1 MNKIDT
7 SPSAK
12 LPAKRRRI
20 YYGWLMVVISGL
32 GIFFSGPGQTYT
44 NSVFIESYVRD
55 FNSSQTSIAGVYSAA
70 TLISGMLLF
79 LVGRLVDR
87 LGRRIMLTAAAVM
100 LAVSCFFNSFVT
112 GPITLFIGFFFIR
125 YFGQGSMTLIP
136 NTLVSQWFIKYRGRA
151 LSFAAIGG
159 LLSGA
164 VFPPVSNM
172 LIEAF
177 GWRETWRIFGTI
189 ILVLFVPLACIFVRN
204 KPEDIGLAPDGG
216 RDHEQS
222 DEQVPAVQSEDSWSL
237 KEAMRTKVFWLMLI
251 CGSLPAIVNTGMT
264 FELFSIL
271 GSQGIDRMTTAFVL
285 SLVPLVSFGCSLIS
299 GFLVEKMRANRL
311 LSAAFG
317 FSLLSPLILI
327 FADDYLTVLIFAVS
341 WGISLGFMNI
351 PLGIIWPNYFGR
363 KHLGSIQSISHVGIV
378 IGSALGPL
386 PFGWAYD
393 QFGNYTIIL
402 LASAVIWV
410 IGAVI
415 AYIANPPQKAPQETP
430 QNI

>member
-100 LAVSCFFNSFVT
+100 LTASCFFNSFVT

-159 LLSGA
+159 LLSGGI
-164 VFPPVSNM
+164 FPPVSNM
-172 LIEAF
+172 WIEAF

-216 RDHEQS
+216 REHEQS

-237 KEAMRTKVFWLMLI
+237 KKAMRTKVFWLMLI
-251 CGSLPAIVNTGMT
+251 CGSLSAMINTGMT

-299 GFLVEKMRANRL
+299 GFLVEKMRTNRL
-311 LSAAFG
+311 LSATFG